1 METVR
6 AFIAIELPDSVKAV
20 LSGLQ
25 EGLRRGGPAPVK
37 WVEADGMHLTLKF
50 LGNVATPAI
59 PDIERAIAESA
70 QRIPPFRLRLGR
82 PGAFPSLRAPR
93 VVWVGIEGDTATL
106 ASLHDSIERGIVPLG
121 FEKEKR
127 GFSAHLTLGRVRD
140 KALAADT
147 RRLGDVLASASDP
160 DPVSFDVVSISL
172 MRSTLTRER
181 AIYDRLYE
189 AGLGRGRNEYVV
201 KRQ

>member
-25 EGLRRGGPAPVK
+25 ERLRRGGPAPVK
-37 WVEADGMHLTLKF
+37 WVEPDGMHLTVKF
-50 LGNVATPAI
+50 LGNVAAPAI
-59 PDIERAIAESA
+59 PDIERVIADSA
-70 QRIPPFRLRLGR
+70 QNIHPFRLSLGQ
-82 PGAFPSLRAPR
+82 PGAFPNLRAPR

-106 ASLHDSIERGIVPLG
+106 ASLQESLERGILPLG

-127 GFSAHLTLGRVRD
+127 AFSAHLTLGRVRD
-140 KALAADT
+140 KASAAET
-147 RRLGDVLASASDP
+147 RRLGDMLASPAP
-160 DPVSFDVVSISL
+160 LDPVAFDVNSVSL

-189 AGLGRGRNEYVV
+189 AALGRGRNEYVV